1 MKSKWIRT
9 IALLTVLLALLPVAA
24 NANQTNATL
33 DSQEKVTLFSDTV
46 YGYSFSYPATLD
58 LTKQWHTGMDY
69 TVEFGDMSTTPPVK
83 FYIVTENFGSNYS
96 TLEAWL
102 NVRKKYFLGTE
113 VSTHTV
119 KLDGV
124 EGIELIF
131 RNGSK
136 HWLNQ
141 YHLIHDKVYLLNIG
155 PFDDPATPPVHL
167 ETIRQSFKWLEGDY
181 TQPIPTLPPSTSES
195 PQSQNSINSPTGK
208 PTLQFP
214 FCGSWKITQGYNQG
228 SHTGQYNK
236 YALDW
241 VNNEGSTSGAPLYAA
256 HSGTV
261 NNYTDSYGAK
271 VVRLEYDSDSYYGTI
286 YAHLSAW
293 SVGSG
298 SHVNSGDQIGLAGNT
313 GVSTAPHLHFAFISN
328 ATGDWTSIKPEP
340 MSGETGFA
348 KYQVHTRDCSPPDT
362 TPPSKASNVRPDGWT
377 GPYTSDTTPR
387 FRWNAGSDSGSGM
400 SGYYVAVDDW
410 TPEGGYGNDWWVGNV
425 TAYTVPDAQ
434 SEGEH
439 IFAVTSK
446 DQFGNVNPTNTN
458 QQGDAPYYTFYVDT
472 HAPSSAVSALAA
484 EQTQASFLVN
494 WSGSDTTS
502 GIASY
507 DVQYRQGAGGS
518 WVTWLS
524 GSGATS
530 ATFHAQDEG
539 VYYFRSR
546 ARDQAGNVESWP
558 SGDGDTH
565 TYVPIAKLYLPLVFR
580 AYAPSNILHGTVTDA
595 GDPASG
601 IEVRLRYYDGSAW
614 STFATAATDS
624 NGNYRFSNPPHL
636 GADQRLYVRW
646 DNDEYNSDWLWKW
659 VCWSVTS
666 STTDLAARRCDFDL
680 ENVDLLSP
688 DPGATVSLPHTFAW
702 RKRALTTD
710 AYEFN
715 LADTSDNDPYWW
727 NYLGYVSSYTLSGLP
742 DGFTPGQQYGWW
754 MWVYGPDGYGIS
766 YYYRNVTFSNTGSS
780 VGIQSAPMSER
791 APRYELEAISPPQA
805 QRP

>member
-1 MKSKWIRT
+1 M
-9 IALLTVLLALLPVAA
+9 
-24 NANQTNATL
+24 
-33 DSQEKVTLFSDTV
+33 
-46 YGYSFSYPATLD
+46 
-58 LTKQWHTGMDY
+58 
-69 TVEFGDMSTTPPVK
+69 
-83 FYIVTENFGSNYS
+83 
-96 TLEAWL
+96 
-102 NVRKKYFLGTE
+102 
-113 VSTHTV
+113 
-119 KLDGV
+119 
-124 EGIELIF
+124 
-131 RNGSK
+131 
-136 HWLNQ
+136 
-141 YHLIHDKVYLLNIG
+141 
-155 PFDDPATPPVHL
+155 
-167 ETIRQSFKWLEGDY
+167 
-181 TQPIPTLPPSTSES
+181 
-195 PQSQNSINSPTGK
+195 
-208 PTLQFP
+208 
-214 FCGSWKITQGYNQG
+214 
-228 SHTGQYNK
+228 
-236 YALDW
+236 
-241 VNNEGSTSGAPLYAA
+241 
-256 HSGTV
+256 
-261 NNYTDSYGAK
+261 
-271 VVRLEYDSDSYYGTI
+271 
-286 YAHLSAW
+286 
-293 SVGSG
+293 
-298 SHVNSGDQIGLAGNT
+298 
-313 GVSTAPHLHFAFISN
+313 
-328 ATGDWTSIKPEP
+328 
-340 MSGETGFA
+340 
-348 KYQVHTRDCSPPDT
+348 
-362 TPPSKASNVRPDGWT
+362 
-377 GPYTSDTTPR
+377 
-387 FRWNAGSDSGSGM
+387 
-400 SGYYVAVDDW
+400 
-410 TPEGGYGNDWWVGNV
+410 
-425 TAYTVPDAQ
+425 
-434 SEGEH
+434 
-439 IFAVTSK
+439 
-446 DQFGNVNPTNTN
+446 
-458 QQGDAPYYTFYVDT
+458 DT

-546 ARDQAGNVESWP
+546 ARDQVGNVESWP

-580 AYAPSNILHGTVTDA
+580 AYAPSNILHGAVTDA

-646 DNDEYNSDWLWKW
+646 DHDEYNSDWLWKW

-666 STTDLAARRCDFDL
+666 STTDLDARRCDFDL

-715 LADTSDNDPYWW
+715 LADTSDYDPYWW